1 MCACTLPETGPACKN
16 ADPRESARLTG
27 TAAFSKVSLMQTGAR
42 NSITD
47 VPGIRVG
54 HAQNA
59 AAAKGCT
66 VILVD
71 KGTACGVDVRGG
83 SPGTRETDC
92 LLPTAAMPCPN
103 AFLLTGGSA
112 FGLDAACGVQRYLE
126 ERGIGFDVVVAKVPI
141 VSGAVIYDL
150 NVGSATIRPDA
161 AMGIEACGNAG
172 LDVAQGNVGAGT
184 GATAGWAAG
193 AARRM
198 KAGLG
203 TASCRT
209 GELVVGAIVVAN
221 CWGDVVDPETGE
233 VLAGTLSADGSRF
246 PGSLELLTSTT
257 SNPNPLTTHS
267 TIGLVATNARLEKAL
282 ATRMAMMAH
291 DGYARAIVPVHT
303 YGEGDIVFAAATGEV
318 EAGISVV
325 GAMAAWAMSQA
336 ILNAVRFAASAHGYP
351 GYEEVR
357 ARMKRQG
364 QQQPRGARST

>member
-1 MCACTLPETGPACKN
+1 MTGV
-16 ADPRESARLTG
+16 
-27 TAAFSKVSLMQTGAR
+27 AAFSKVSPMQTGAR

-59 AAAKGCT
+59 AAATGCT

-92 LLPTAAMPCPN
+92 LLPTSAMPCPN

-141 VSGAVIYDL
+141 VSGAVIFDL
-150 NVGSATIRPDA
+150 NVGSPSTRPDA

-184 GATAGWAAG
+184 GATAGWAGG

-209 GELVVGAIVVAN
+209 GDLVVGAIVVAN
-221 CWGDVVDPETGE
+221 CYGDIVDPDTGE
-233 VLAGTLSADGSRF
+233 ILAGTLTGSGDGF
-246 PGSLELLTSTT
+246 AGSLGLLCATPQGT
-257 SNPNPLTTHS
+257 NPLTSHS
-267 TIGLVATNARLEKAL
+267 TIGMVATNAKLEKAL

-336 ILNAVRFAASAHGYP
+336 ILNAARFAASACGYP
-351 GYEEVR
+351 GYEEIR
-357 ARMKRQG
+357 ARRESSGQRQPG
-364 QQQPRGARST
+364 GSRST